1 MYSSFDIGDTMEFKR
16 IKDLREDNDLFQ
28 KDVAA
33 YLKITQQQYSLYEKG
48 IRDLPVELLIK
59 LSNYYKVSTDYIL
72 GLTNNK
78 TKLK

>member
-1 MYSSFDIGDTMEFKR
+1 MYSNFLIGDTMEFKR
-16 IKDLREDNDLFQ
+16 MKDLREDNDLLQ
-28 KDVAA
+28 KDVAK
-33 YLKITQQQYSLYEKG
+33 YLNITQQQYSLYEKG
-48 IRDLPVELLIK
+48 IRDLPIELLIN